1 MEWKVRK
8 FVKTNPQPWKNDK
21 RKSWRL
27 PLEEGD
33 TSQVHDD
40 GLEDRFGEEA
50 VSVSGK
56 IKAILEPDQAKIA
69 DIKIL
74 IDLMETEGKK

>member
-1 MEWKVRK
+1 M
-8 FVKTNPQPWKNDK
+8 
-21 RKSWRL
+21 
-27 PLEEGD
+27 EEGD